1 MALTN
6 FPLKV
11 TLSLQGFSFIVTSQC
26 YTTTRKYGDGQV
38 GDDYSNFSVGE
49 TLWRYQCLK
58 GAIWKML
65 NVP

>member
-6 FPLKV
+6 FPLEV
-11 TLSLQGFSFIVTSQC
+11 TLSLQGFSVIVTSQC

-38 GDDYSNFSVGE
+38 RDDHGNFIVGE
-49 TLWRYQCLK
+49 TLWGYQCLK
-58 GAIWKML
+58 GAILKML